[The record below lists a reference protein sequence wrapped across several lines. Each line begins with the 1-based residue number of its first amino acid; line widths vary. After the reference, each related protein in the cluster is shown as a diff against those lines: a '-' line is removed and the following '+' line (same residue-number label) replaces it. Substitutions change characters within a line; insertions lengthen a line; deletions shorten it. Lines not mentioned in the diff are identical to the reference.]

1 MPQYNERWETSAR
14 QRLPTT
20 LDTMDCV
27 TRDKYRRRSSRLCHD
42 QGGPVK
48 RRLKFPQGCAIE
60 ARTLRRLIACS
71 GKSTN
76 QDVVW
81 LRRGLSASEILTAL
95 VAVSGSILPM
105 IKKPMLFGLQKTVG
119 MHFRHDEA
127 SGSHP
132 ASPRQRADGAAICF
146 FDK

>member
-1 MPQYNERWETSAR
+1 
-14 QRLPTT
+14 
-20 LDTMDCV
+20 
-27 TRDKYRRRSSRLCHD
+27 
-42 QGGPVK
+42 
-48 RRLKFPQGCAIE
+48 LKFPQGCAIE

-81 LRRGLSASEILTAL
+81 LRRGLSASEILTAF
-95 VAVSGSILPM
+95 VAVSSSILPM
-105 IKKPMLFGLQKTVG
+105 IKNLGYFGLQKTVG

-127 SGSHP
+127 SGSRP